1 MEDQGRL
8 GQLEE
13 LITLPKDG
21 HMAQIKP
28 TWANESQS
36 EGLSRSYQK
45 KQTSKQSSPGRCGV
59 QISSGTDIPFCFM
72 REEGRVVRG
81 QHMEH
86 EAKTTEGREERK
98 RETGALEP
106 TALEPL
112 TSNYL
117 SC

>member
-45 KQTSKQSSPGRCGV
+45 KTNK
-59 QISSGTDIPFCFM
+59 
-72 REEGRVVRG
+72 
-81 QHMEH
+81 
-86 EAKTTEGREERK
+86 
-98 RETGALEP
+98 
-106 TALEPL
+106 
-112 TSNYL
+112 
-117 SC
+117 

>member
-1 MEDQGRL
+1 
-8 GQLEE
+8 
-13 LITLPKDG
+13 
-21 HMAQIKP
+21 
-28 TWANESQS
+28 
-36 EGLSRSYQK
+36 
-45 KQTSKQSSPGRCGV
+45 
-59 QISSGTDIPFCFM
+59 M